1 MKLQGAEHIFK
12 GFSASVR
19 LTSGEVDRKSQKE
32 GSFIF
37 WPITQWD
44 QSNSQY
50 LLVFKFVYYNTWRL
64 SEVCGL
70 KGEDVNDNC
79 FNVICSDERILKT
92 HYSKYQILLHPQIY
106 ELMKEVR
113 SSNGLTWPNLKTI
126 DNKTKEVH

>member
-1 MKLQGAEHIFK
+1 M
-12 GFSASVR
+12 R

-37 WPITQWD
+37 RPITQWD

-79 FNVICSDERILKT
+79 FNVTCSDERILKT
-92 HYSKYQILLHPQIY
+92 HYSKCQILLHPQIY

>member
-1 MKLQGAEHIFK
+1 MKLQRAEHIFK

-37 WPITQWD
+37 RPITQWD

-50 LLVFKFVYYNTWRL
+50 LPVFKFVYYNTWRL

-79 FNVICSDERILKT
+79 FNVTCLDERILKT
-92 HYSKYQILLHPQIY
+92 HYSKCQILLHPQIY